1 MGNCPQCPILTF
13 NMQLLYQHVP
23 VFFPVTKTE
32 KPIRWEQIEQCAA
45 LIDELRFTSLRKY
58 HRDHVSEVFL
68 DHLMKQL
75 IVSIKTVTFFGN
87 VQQYTPHN
95 ASPIRINLTTTN
107 YTFIWL
113 CYLYERRG
121 RSNEQIF

>member
-75 IVSIKTVTFFGN
+75 NSKYKNGNIFWQCATV
-87 VQQYTPHN
+87 YT
-95 ASPIRINLTTTN
+95 T
-107 YTFIWL
+107 
-113 CYLYERRG
+113 
-121 RSNEQIF
+121 